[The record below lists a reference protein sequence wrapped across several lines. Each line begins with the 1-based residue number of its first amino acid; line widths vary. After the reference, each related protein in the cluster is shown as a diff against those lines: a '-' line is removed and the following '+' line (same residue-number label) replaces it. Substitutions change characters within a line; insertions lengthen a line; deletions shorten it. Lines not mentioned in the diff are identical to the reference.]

1 MRRLACSVPAMQSA
15 AQSRAILLFV
25 KYPEPG
31 RVKTRIA
38 ASVGPEKA
46 AGIYKELVAR
56 VWSQLPAD
64 AEIVVC
70 YDPSGRG
77 DEVRAWLP
85 GAARYEPQVAG
96 DLGVRLRAAV
106 DGAFAHGA
114 TQVAV
119 IGSDC
124 VELTA
129 DVFAETW
136 EALKRSEVVLGPT
149 TDGGYYLVALRSPV
163 TAIFENIRW
172 STEHTLADTM
182 AQAGSASV
190 HLLQRLNDVDTYED
204 WLASPCS
211 SH

>member
-1 MRRLACSVPAMQSA
+1 MQSA

-56 VWSQLPAD
+56 VWSQLPANS
-64 AEIVVC
+64 EIVVC
-70 YDPSGRG
+70 YDPPGRG

-85 GAARYEPQVAG
+85 GAARYESQVAG
-96 DLGVRLRAAV
+96 DLGARLRAAV
-106 DGAFAHGA
+106 EGAFAHGA

-124 VELTA
+124 VELTSE
-129 DVFAETW
+129 VFAETW
-136 EALKRSEVVLGPT
+136 EALKLSEVVLGPT
-149 TDGGYYLVALRSPV
+149 TDGGYYLVALRSPK

-182 AQAGSASV
+182 ARAGSASV
-190 HLLQRLNDVDTYED
+190 HLLQKLNDVDTYED

>member
-1 MRRLACSVPAMQSA
+1 MQSA

-46 AGIYKELVAR
+46 AAIYKQLVAR

-64 AEIVVC
+64 AQIVVC
-70 YDPSGRG
+70 YDPPGRG

-85 GAARYEPQVAG
+85 HAARYEPQVAG
-96 DLGVRLRAAV
+96 DLGTRLRAAV
-106 DGAFAHGA
+106 DGAFANGA

-124 VELTA
+124 VELKPEI
-129 DVFAETW
+129 FAETW
-136 EALKRSEVVLGPT
+136 ETLELSDIVLGPT
-149 TDGGYYLVALRSPV
+149 SDGGYYLVALRSPMP
-163 TAIFENIRW
+163 AIFQNIRW

-190 HLLQRLNDVDTYED
+190 HLLRNLNDVDTYED
-204 WLASPCS
+204 WLASPVFS
-211 SH
+211 P

>member
-1 MRRLACSVPAMQSA
+1 MQSA
-15 AQSRAILLFV
+15 AQRRAIVLFV

-38 ASVGPEKA
+38 ATVGAEKA
-46 AGIYKELVAR
+46 ALIYKKLVAR

-64 AEIVVC
+64 AEVVVC
-70 YDPSGRG
+70 YDPPARG
-77 DEVRAWLP
+77 DDVRAWLP

-106 DGAFAHGA
+106 DGAFASGA
-114 TQVAV
+114 ERVAV

-129 DVFAETW
+129 RSFAETW
-136 EALKRSEVVLGPT
+136 DALKLSEVVLGPT
-149 TDGGYYLVALRSPV
+149 IDGGYYLVALRRPMP
-163 TAIFENIRW
+163 AIFENIRW

-182 AQAGSASV
+182 VQARSVSV
-190 HLLQRLNDVDTYED
+190 HLLRTLSDVDTYED
-204 WLASPCS
+204 WLASPLFS
-211 SH
+211 A